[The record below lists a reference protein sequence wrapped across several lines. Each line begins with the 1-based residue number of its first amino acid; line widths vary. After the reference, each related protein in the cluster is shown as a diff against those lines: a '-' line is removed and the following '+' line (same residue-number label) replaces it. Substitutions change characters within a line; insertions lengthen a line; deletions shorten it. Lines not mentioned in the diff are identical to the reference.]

1 MAEKDNIIYRIVN
14 SLYYMVDTPVTYVR
28 GII

>member
-1 MAEKDNIIYRIVN
+1 MAEKDNIIYKFMN
-14 SLYYMVDTPVTYVR
+14 SLFYIVDTPVTYVR